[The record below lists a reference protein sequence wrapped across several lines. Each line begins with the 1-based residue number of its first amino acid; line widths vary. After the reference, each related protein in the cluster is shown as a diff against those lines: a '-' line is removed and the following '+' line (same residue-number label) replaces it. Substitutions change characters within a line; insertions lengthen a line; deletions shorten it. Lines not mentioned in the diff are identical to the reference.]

1 MTRFVVLDVET
12 TGVAFSKGDRIIQ
25 LAYAVVENG
34 EITENYATYLN
45 PDRAIPPFIK
55 TLTNITDEH
64 VVHAPTF
71 ATIAPALLQ
80 ALEGAYF
87 VAHNVEFDLNFI
99 NDELIHAGYNPF
111 QGPLLDTVE
120 LARIAFPTEDSFRLS
135 ELSERFDMTHT
146 TPHRADSDANAT
158 ALLLMEIFQTFE
170 TLPLLTL
177 QQLEKL
183 TPALKS
189 DLGAWFSELIAKKT
203 DQPHHTKEIDTYRG
217 LAFKEHRLVDEE
229 QVDEETCEVI
239 PTVETILHQT
249 LTDEMSM
256 SDKMPAY
263 ELREGQI
270 DMIRFIDKVFKED
283 SIGLIEAG
291 TGTGKTL
298 GYLIPAAIFAKTS
311 NEQVVISTET
321 IQLQDQLLKNELP
334 TLRKVLPF
342 SIKTALLKGRGHY
355 LCLQK
360 FENLLYKDPMP
371 SYDRSLSKAQILVWL
386 TITDTGDVEEL
397 NLASGNTRFW
407 FDIASDAKSCANPSC
422 PWFTRCYYQRAK
434 KKSKQADLI
443 ITNHSLLFTDMVADH
458 QVIPKYA
465 TLIVDEAHHLEETAT
480 RQLGE
485 KLDYLTITQVLND
498 VTSRDKA
505 KWLPETIT
513 KLAPAYMQEKAENV
527 THVATEFK
535 QEWNDL
541 FIQMN
546 HYVTRGTAGKNETG
560 RLSKI
565 IDLFDKKWL
574 NVRETAARCENL
586 FKSLLTMVHDI
597 IQKVDVACEQ
607 EEVHLTN
614 EQRRE
619 REWLLSILYQIESQ
633 YMAFNHLILQPQEN
647 DVYWLEVETRGPK
660 QSISIQS
667 SPITVADRLADDLFT
682 HKKRVILTSATL
694 TVNNKFNYMIQR
706 LGLEDFPVKTKQVA
720 SPFSWADQVALM
732 VPEDMPLIQDA
743 GEEAYIEAA
752 ALQIYRT
759 AQVTKGKM
767 LVLFTSYDML
777 KRTYAHL
784 KEMLDDSF
792 MIVAQGIH
800 TKSRSKLTKNFQQFE
815 QSILLG
821 TSSFWEGV
829 DIPGSDL
836 SCILMARLPFSP
848 PNDPVFKK
856 RSDSLKEQGDSP
868 FMKLALPQA
877 VIRFKQGFGRL
888 IRRSTDKGVV
898 IVLDR
903 RLVTTRYGKSF
914 INSLP
919 KEIPFIQESMDV
931 LEDHMTDWFNDLQEN
946 ENRSENI

>member
-12 TGVAFSKGDRIIQ
+12 TGVSFSKGDRIIQ
-25 LAYAVVENG
+25 LAYSVVENG
-34 EITENYATYLN
+34 EITDNYATYLN
-45 PDRAIPPFIK
+45 PNRTIPPFIK

-64 VVHAPTF
+64 VTHAPTF
-71 ATIAPALLQ
+71 ATIAPVLLQ

-99 NDELIHAGYNPF
+99 NDELIHAGYTPF

-135 ELSERFDMTHT
+135 ELSERFNMTHT
-146 TPHRADSDANAT
+146 TPHRADSDATAT
-158 ALLLMEIFQTFE
+158 ALLLMEIFETFDM
-170 TLPLLTL
+170 LPLLTL

-183 TPALKS
+183 SPALKS
-189 DLGAWFSELIAKKT
+189 DLGAWLSELIAKKT
-203 DQPHHTKEIDTYRG
+203 TQPHFIEEVESYRG
-217 LAFKEHRLVDEE
+217 LALKNHGLTDE
-229 QVDEETCEVI
+229 QQQHDEDSCEVI
-239 PTVETILHQT
+239 PTVDTLLHQT
-249 LTDEMSM
+249 LTDEMGM

-270 DMIRFIDKVFKED
+270 DMIRFIDDVFKED

-334 TLRKVLPF
+334 TLKKLLPF
-342 SIKTALLKGRGHY
+342 SIKTALLKGRSHY

-360 FENLLYKDPMP
+360 FENLLLKDPMP
-371 SYDRSLSKAQILVWL
+371 SYDRTLSKAQILVWL

-407 FDIASDAKSCANPSC
+407 YEIASDAKSCANPSC

-498 VTSRDKA
+498 VASRDKVE
-505 KWLPETIT
+505 WLPESIA
-513 KLAPAYMQEKAENV
+513 KLAPDYMREKAENITRV
-527 THVATEFK
+527 STEFK

-565 IDLFDKKWL
+565 IAPSDEKWL
-574 NVRETAARCENL
+574 KVRETAARCEHL
-586 FKSLLTMVHDI
+586 FKSLLITAHDI
-597 IQKVDVACEQ
+597 VQKVDDVFEQ
-607 EEVHLTN
+607 EEIHPTN

-633 YMAFNHLILQPQEN
+633 YVAFNHVILQQQEN
-647 DVYWLEVETRGPK
+647 EVYWLEVETRGPK

-667 SPITVADRLADDLFT
+667 SPISVAERLADDFFT
-682 HKKRVILTSATL
+682 YKKRVILTSATL

-720 SPFSWADQVALM
+720 SPFSWSDQVALM
-732 VPEDMPLIQDA
+732 VPDDMPLIQDA
-743 GEEAYIEAA
+743 GEDAYIEAA
-752 ALQIYRT
+752 SLQIYRT

-777 KRTYAHL
+777 KRTYALL
-784 KEMLDDSF
+784 KNMLDESF

-829 DIPGSDL
+829 DIPGTDL

-856 RSDSLKEQGDSP
+856 RSDLLKEQGDSP

-919 KEIPFIQESMDV
+919 EGIPFIEEPMDV
-931 LEDHMTDWFNDLQEN
+931 LEDHMANWFNDLQEN
-946 ENRSENI
+946 ENGE